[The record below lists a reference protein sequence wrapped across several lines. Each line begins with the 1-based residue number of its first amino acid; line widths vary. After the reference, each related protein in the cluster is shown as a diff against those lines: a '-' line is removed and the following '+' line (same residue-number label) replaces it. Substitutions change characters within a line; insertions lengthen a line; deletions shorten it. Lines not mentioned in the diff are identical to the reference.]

1 MKKVFYLCLVVV
13 ALVCLPGLSTYSSA
27 QRSSTV
33 KQAWEYRVDMVP
45 AKTLSS
51 PEDPA
56 QQAAIQNLL
65 SQRGAEGWELAGMG
79 NYYYFKRPK

>member
-1 MKKVFYLCLVVV
+1 LFVV
-13 ALVCLPGLSTYSSA
+13 ALVCLPGLSTYPNA
-27 QRSSTV
+27 QRSSV
-33 KQAWEYRVDMVP
+33 KQAWEYRVDLVP
-45 AKTLSS
+45 PKTLSS
-51 PEDPA
+51 PDDPT